1 VNGVVA
7 GITLRGLLGRR
18 RALLLVLLPAS
29 LLALAVAI
37 ALVGRPNNLEV
48 PAAQLLQHYGLGTL
62 LPLIAL
68 IVTTGVL
75 GTEIDE
81 GSIVFLLS
89 RPISRPVILHTK
101 LAIAIGV
108 TAVCA
113 ALPVLL
119 AGVVMVGG
127 AGRMAVGFAVGA
139 LAGAI
144 AYSAIFLAINVLT
157 RHAVVVGLLYA
168 LVWESLVGGY
178 VPGARELSVQQ
189 WALSL
194 ADWPMP
200 STYIASDV
208 APMAAVGLLAA
219 TTVVATVLAGQ
230 RLRSLSIAGE
240 S

>member
-7 GITLRGLLGRR
+7 RITLRGVLGRR
-18 RALLLVLLPAS
+18 RALLLLLLPAT
-29 LLALAVAI
+29 LLVLAIVI
-37 ALVGRPNNLEV
+37 TVVDQPHLPVV
-48 PAAQLLQHYGLGTL
+48 PAAQLLQRYGLGTL

-75 GTEIDE
+75 GTEIDD

-89 RPISRPVILHTK
+89 KPISRPVILQTK
-101 LAIAIGV
+101 LAIAIGL
-108 TAVCA
+108 TALCA
-113 ALPVLL
+113 AMPVLV
-119 AGVVMVGG
+119 AGLIMVGG
-127 AGRMAVGFAVGA
+127 ADQMAVGFTIGA
-139 LAGAI
+139 LAGAV
-144 AYSAIFLAINVLT
+144 AYSAIFLLINVLT

-168 LVWESLVGGY
+168 LVWESLVGGF

-194 ADWPMP
+194 SDSLMP
-200 STYIASDV
+200 STYVGSDV
-208 APMAAVGLLAA
+208 APLAALVLLAVA
-219 TTVVATVLAGQ
+219 TVGATVLAGQ